1 VSDPTAP
8 GAAPGPEP
16 ISGLLV
22 IDKPLVY
29 SSMAVCRRV
38 RGALVGGGAPRKIKV
53 GHGGTLDPLATG
65 VLVILVGKATRL
77 CEKIMAGEKRY
88 EAEIDLAHVS
98 TTDDREGTVSP
109 VDVAAAPARERIE
122 GALGA
127 FTGRIQQRPPAHSAI
142 WVDGERAYRL
152 ARRADRAGQGPAGHP
167 EMPARAV
174 DIHEI
179 RVLEYAFPRLL
190 LDVRCGKGTYM
201 RSLARDMGTALGT
214 GGMLTNL
221 RRTGVGRFSIADAV
235 RLDTLPRTLRQTDLR
250 PLPAISDL

>member
-1 VSDPTAP
+1 VSDET
-8 GAAPGPEP
+8 GALAKPEP
-16 ISGLLV
+16 ISGLLI

-65 VLVILVGKATRL
+65 VLVILIGKATRL
-77 CEKIMAGEKRY
+77 CDQIMAGEKRY
-88 EAEIDLAHVS
+88 ETEIDLAHVS
-98 TTDDREGTVSP
+98 TTDDREGTISP
-109 VDVAAAPARERIE
+109 VEVAAPPRRERIDE
-122 GALGA
+122 ALRA

-152 ARRADRAGQGPAGHP
+152 ARRADRAGQGAAGHP
-167 EMPARAV
+167 EMAARAV

-179 RVLEYAFPRLL
+179 RVMEYAFPRLL
-190 LDVRCGKGTYM
+190 LDVRSGKGTYM
-201 RSLARDMGTALGT
+201 RSLARDIGVALGV

-221 RRTGVGRFSIADAV
+221 RRTGVGRFGITEATPLAA
-235 RLDTLPRTLRQTDLR
+235 LPRTLHQADLR
-250 PLPAISDL
+250 PVPALSDLEG